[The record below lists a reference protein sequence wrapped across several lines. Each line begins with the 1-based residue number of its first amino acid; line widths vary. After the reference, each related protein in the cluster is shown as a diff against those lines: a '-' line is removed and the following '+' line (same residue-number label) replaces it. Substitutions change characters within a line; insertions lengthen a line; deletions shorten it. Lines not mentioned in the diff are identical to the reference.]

1 MDTMGERGHMLA
13 NMERMAGFL
22 REVEH
27 KTSTKQ
33 MDMFDLGT
41 DITGS
46 GLILESGTP
55 MSFEEKIREE
65 RNAIGMSISGDPLD
79 GLKRY
84 IERKSLGLD
93 KVKDF
98 LAILEESITEE
109 QIIDDEVSDAGE
121 VIIEEKETEKDI
133 ENEPEEERK
142 KEKKEKPIVQ
152 IIGYVDTVKKIQTK
166 KGDNML
172 IATCSST
179 GWKFTVVVFP
189 KVYDQIAHHINL
201 GEIIL
206 VKGRLNCKIE
216 MREISIEADQVKR
229 STISDLRTA
238 ARNEGIFGDAEEA
251 E

>member
-1 MDTMGERGHMLA
+1 
-13 NMERMAGFL
+13 MERMAGYL

-109 QIIDDEVSDAGE
+109 QIIDDEVSD
-121 VIIEEKETEKDI
+121 V
-133 ENEPEEERK
+133 
-142 KEKKEKPIVQ
+142 
-152 IIGYVDTVKKIQTK
+152 
-166 KGDNML
+166 
-172 IATCSST
+172 
-179 GWKFTVVVFP
+179 
-189 KVYDQIAHHINL
+189 
-201 GEIIL
+201 
-206 VKGRLNCKIE
+206 
-216 MREISIEADQVKR
+216 
-229 STISDLRTA
+229 
-238 ARNEGIFGDAEEA
+238 
-251 E
+251 